1 MNWQQELIDSSL
13 WLGQAFIGSLL
24 FLIFLAVLLIR
35 FSRWGKQ
42 FWQIAADYLD
52 LKTNMKGIL
61 LFLIIVLFSLMGVRL
76 NVVLSNWYNVM
87 YGSLQALD
95 APLFWQMMG
104 VFCVLASIN
113 VVLVLANY
121 YLSQRF
127 TINWRT
133 VLNQRFVD
141 RWMANRTYY
150 KAQYNYSQ
158 LDNPDQ
164 RIQQEKKEWE
174 LS

>member
-42 FWQIAADYLD
+42 FWHIAADYLD

-61 LFLIIVLFSLMGVRL
+61 LSLIIVLFSLMGVRL

-87 YGSLQALD
+87 YG
-95 APLFWQMMG
+95 
-104 VFCVLASIN
+104 
-113 VVLVLANY
+113 
-121 YLSQRF
+121 
-127 TINWRT
+127 
-133 VLNQRFVD
+133 
-141 RWMANRTYY
+141 
-150 KAQYNYSQ
+150 
-158 LDNPDQ
+158 
-164 RIQQEKKEWE
+164 
-174 LS
+174 